1 MPLLQK
7 LLKTATT
14 IVIVIL
20 SYATYKDYET
30 WREIMNPSAM
40 PDNIFGYFLSY
51 LATLILRK
59 DRRNAEIV
67 DETINGKLGKG
78 FLKESDIPNYEFNA
92 PRTSKWSY
100 PQRQTFPPKNQELW
114 PLSEGL
120 FELVKNAHP
129 DVEITL
135 APSQIE
141 GKLKAL
147 FIGEAISENEVVH
160 VHPHDGT
167 FHVHLSSFDAALVLD
182 KGWGELFPWKGPYL
196 APKLE
201 RVLLF
206 APQSKDDIH
215 IYKKILDAAVET
227 KVYKKKAE
235 AAGEPKLDD
244 KYIVRFFHSIGHEL

>member
-1 MPLLQK
+1 MTVLEK
-7 LLKTATT
+7 ILKTTTT

-20 SYATYKDYET
+20 SYATYKDYGT

-51 LATLILRK
+51 LATLLLRK
-59 DRRNAEIV
+59 DRRNAKIV
-67 DETINGKLGKG
+67 DETINGKLEKG
-78 FLKESDIPNYEFNA
+78 FLKESDIPSNEFGIA
-92 PRTSKWSY
+92 RTSKWSY
-100 PQRQTFPPKNQELW
+100 PQRQTFPPKNEELW

-120 FELVKNAHP
+120 FGLVKSSHP
-129 DVEITL
+129 EIDITL
-135 APSQIE
+135 APSRIE

-147 FIGEAISENEVVH
+147 FIGEAVSDNEVAH

-167 FHVHLSSFDAALVLD
+167 YHVHLSSFDAALVLE

-206 APQSKDDIH
+206 APQSKNDLEV
-215 IYKKILDAAVET
+215 YRKILDAAVET
-227 KVYKKKAE
+227 KLYKKKAE
-235 AAGEPKLDD
+235 DSGEPKLED
-244 KYIVRFFHSIGHEL
+244 KLIVRFFHSIGHEL